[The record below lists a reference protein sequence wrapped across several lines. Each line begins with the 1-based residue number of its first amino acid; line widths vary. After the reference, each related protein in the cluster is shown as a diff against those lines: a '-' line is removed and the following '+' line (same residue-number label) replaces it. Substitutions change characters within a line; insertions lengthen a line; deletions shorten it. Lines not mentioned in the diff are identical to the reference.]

1 MEQGNAYDHN
11 SEQNSSND
19 LYGRVDEPI
28 ATASLTGRTILQ
40 DFLSTLASRTD
51 EKSDGEASVDKF
63 PQEWSL
69 HLENPGN
76 HGLHLDSS
84 GSSVVPMNME
94 NNENASDVLLFN
106 ESGEDNRS
114 HDCCSNSQVLS
125 LTSHS
130 SKKRLLLN
138 PDVSLQEEKSATDGR
153 RLLMTTLEVKK

>member
-1 MEQGNAYDHN
+1 MEQGSVYDHN
-11 SEQNSSND
+11 NEQNSSND

-84 GSSVVPMNME
+84 GSSVVPMNSE
-94 NNENASDVLLFN
+94 NNENASDVLLLN

-114 HDCCSNSQVLS
+114 HDCCSNSQQVLS

-138 PDVSLQEEKSATDGR
+138 PEVSLQEEKSATDGR
-153 RLLMTTLEVKK
+153 RLLMTTLEV